1 MIERKLMNYQAC
13 NGIVYVIKPGD
24 TLYKLSQRY
33 GIPTTKILRANPY
46 INIYNLQIGDKICI
60 PTEGNMSVDQRM
72 FYTVGEDETIKT
84 VLERLDMNLIEFL
97 ALNPI
102 GTLVLK
108 PGLQVAVSRN
118 PREENS

>member
-1 MIERKLMNYQAC
+1 MNYQAC
-13 NGIVYVIKPGD
+13 NGIIYVVKPGD

-60 PTEGNMSVDQRM
+60 PTEGNMSVDQRP
-72 FYTVGEDETIKT
+72 FYTVGEGESIKT
-84 VLERLDMNLIEFL
+84 VLDRVSMNLTEFL
-97 ALNPI
+97 VLNPLE
-102 GTLVLK
+102 TLILK
-108 PGLQVAVSRN
+108 PGLEVAVQRR